1 MTDKWDSMS
10 GCSWSRANRLYLTPV
25 TAPVSPSQ
33 PCQIRGTCAGSP
45 PQAIDSHTLPW
56 GSCQEAK
63 EAAAEGGFPISAV
76 APTPCAL
83 HGTVLGFPTKPQFVC
98 KQTTQESQGMLEALC
113 PGSWQGGRGW
123 HGATHLCL
131 LPQDEHHPL
140 LPDGISSF
148 PLGSAL
154 FVGLCSNQIFAELQL
169 SHSGA

>member
-76 APTPCAL
+76 APTPVLCMAQFWVSPQNPNSFVSKRLRRARGCWKLCVQAAGREAGAGMVPLTCA
-83 HGTVLGFPTKPQFVC
+83 
-98 KQTTQESQGMLEALC
+98 
-113 PGSWQGGRGW
+113 
-123 HGATHLCL
+123 
-131 LPQDEHHPL
+131 
-140 LPDGISSF
+140 SF
-148 PLGSAL
+148 PRTNITLCCQTGFHPFLWAQ
-154 FVGLCSNQIFAELQL
+154 LCS
-169 SHSGA
+169 